1 MSIGLVSSIGGRL
14 DADIRKYT
22 DVGEYVGQGR
32 GKHGHFGERS
42 GTRWIRRGF
51 LNEPLMA
58 ASDDD
63 LIRLV
68 DPRPGHFAL
77 ESGDHGDLWL
87 DLNRPFLTPHA
98 VAPFASRLAERLSA
112 IAFDVVCGPFAGGAF
127 LARMIAFELAVPFC
141 MTERLIQGRSQIAS
155 NSARRL
161 IRYRLPEDMRD
172 VVAAKRI
179 TVIDDAINAGH
190 AVGGTIA
197 ALRASGAEPVVVGAL
212 LVLEA
217 AGRSRAVLNGLPL
230 MTLVT
235 LPSARWRADACPLC
249 AEGVMLGHPER

>member
-1 MSIGLVSSIGGRL
+1 
-14 DADIRKYT
+14 
-22 DVGEYVGQGR
+22 
-32 GKHGHFGERS
+32 
-42 GTRWIRRGF
+42 

-68 DPRPGHFAL
+68 DPRRGHFAL

-127 LARMIAFELAVPFC
+127 LARMIAFELAVPFRA
-141 MTERLIQGRSQIAS
+141 TERVVSCAVAGDD
-155 NSARRL
+155 ARRL
-161 IRYRLPEDMRD
+161 VTYRLPDGEEDA
-172 VVAAKRI
+172 VAAKRI

-212 LVLEA
+212 LVPEA
-217 AGRSRAVLNGLPL
+217 AGRSRAFLRRVAADDARDLAERAVASGCLPA
-230 MTLVT
+230 VRAR
-235 LPSARWRADACPLC
+235 SAS
-249 AEGVMLGHPER
+249 